1 MFPGKHGKD
10 MTMSAEQLAAEYKAA
25 LAAVLDR
32 LDADPD
38 IAQVLAMRAQIER
51 MDSALASRIPN
62 VKPLADLV
70 DTLRAGVSA

>member
-1 MFPGKHGKD
+1 
-10 MTMSAEQLAAEYKAA
+10 MSAEQLAAEYKAA

>member
-1 MFPGKHGKD
+1 
-10 MTMSAEQLAAEYKAA
+10 MSAEQLAAEYKAA
-25 LAAVLDR
+25 LAALLDR

-38 IAQVLAMRAQIER
+38 IAQVLAMREEIER